1 MNCTKVTTSA
11 QSYVFRIP
19 VAVLGLAFYLFAVA
33 IMSPWAW
40 RAARREIHLLRIA
53 SLVVGIGFVLYLLY
67 AELFIIGSI
76 CLYCTSVHAITFVL
90 FVLTVIA
97 AAAWGLKPGA
107 AWKFRRAPQLRAEAQ
122 HHAVPGM
129 AHYPECRMLAIIGS
143 GETSPTMVTVHRDL
157 VSRLGRSSPQAI
169 LLATPYAFQE
179 NAADVSARAQRYFA
193 DSVGLQVRV
202 AAATSPH
209 ADPGMAPPLTG
220 EAEEDEGRQA
230 ADISTADWVFAGP
243 GSPSYALAHWRAGPV
258 AAGLRDRVLAG
269 HGMTVLASAAAA
281 TAGQFTVPVYEIYK
295 AGGAPR
301 WLPGLD
307 LLGTLGLKVA
317 LIPHYDNAE
326 GGRYDTRHC
335 YLGMRRLA
343 VMERELPA
351 DAAVLG
357 VDEHT
362 AMLIDL
368 RAEDI
373 EIRGRG
379 GVTVR
384 RSGDS
389 VVLPSGTRL
398 SVADLRNLV
407 RDIRRAREGA
417 GPGTAARPA
426 GTRAAPAGSPRRER
440 GRAGPAVGAAV
451 ARGHGGGRTGVRG
464 SHGGPGRRR
473 DGRSDPG
480 TRDRDHAVGGRHR
493 RGPGDRAGARAVAQ
507 PHRQARAG
515 RPGRAGRPQGPAA
528 ADGRTA
534 ARAAGRPARRG

>member
-1 MNCTKVTTSA
+1 M
-11 QSYVFRIP
+11 
-19 VAVLGLAFYLFAVA
+19 LG
-33 IMSPWAW
+33 
-40 RAARREIHLLRIA
+40 A
-53 SLVVGIGFVLYLLY
+53 S
-67 AELFIIGSI
+67 
-76 CLYCTSVHAITFVL
+76 
-90 FVLTVIA
+90 
-97 AAAWGLKPGA
+97 PGA
-107 AWKFRRAPQLRAEAQ
+107 HPVGRADQI
-122 HHAVPGM
+122 V
-129 AHYPECRMLAIIGS
+129 AHYPACRMLAIIGS
-143 GETSPTMVTVHRDL
+143 GETSPTMVTVHRNL
-157 VSRLGRSSPQAI
+157 VSRLGLNNPQAI
-169 LLATPYAFQE
+169 VLATPYAFQE
-179 NAADVSARAQRYFA
+179 NAAGVSARAQRYFA
-193 DSVGLQVRV
+193 DSVGLQVSI
-202 AAATSPH
+202 AAGTSPL

-220 EAEEDEGRQA
+220 EDEEDEARRA
-230 ADISTADWVFAGP
+230 ADIRTADWVFAGP

-307 LLGTLGLKVA
+307 LLGTLGLNVA

-343 VMERELPA
+343 AMECELPA

-389 VVLPSGTRL
+389 IVLPSGTRL
-398 SVADLRNLV
+398 SVADLRDLV
-407 RDIRRAREGA
+407 RGIRRAREGA
-417 GPGTAARPA
+417 GAGDEDGAQPRRDAGRGDAGRGDAGRGDAGRGDAGRGDASRDGNRFAADGDADEPAQWSAQWSALPMPEVIAAAERGFGAAARTRDA
-426 GTRAAPAGSPRRER
+426 DAMVGVILELETAITQWGADTDEDQGTEQARALLRSLI
-440 GRAGPAVGAAV
+440 GRL
-451 ARGHGGGRTGVRG
+451 GRTA
-464 SHGGPGRRR
+464 R
-473 DGRSDPG
+473 DGLADP
-480 TRDRDHAVGGRHR
+480 RDRLRPVVEPLIALRTAL
-493 RGPGDRAGARAVAQ
+493 RGEGNFAAADAIREALAATGLDVSDTPDGPRWRPTETVLPADQGITSCSCCRVASDRRAGADYPEGTPGLAACGPVA
-507 PHRQARAG
+507 P
-515 RPGRAGRPQGPAA
+515 
-528 ADGRTA
+528 
-534 ARAAGRPARRG
+534 

>member
-1 MNCTKVTTSA
+1 MLGGDPGTH
-11 QSYVFRIP
+11 P
-19 VAVLGLAFYLFAVA
+19 VG
-33 IMSPWAW
+33 
-40 RAARREIHLLRIA
+40 RADQI
-53 SLVVGIGFVLYLLY
+53 V
-67 AELFIIGSI
+67 
-76 CLYCTSVHAITFVL
+76 
-90 FVLTVIA
+90 
-97 AAAWGLKPGA
+97 
-107 AWKFRRAPQLRAEAQ
+107 
-122 HHAVPGM
+122 

-143 GETSPTMVTVHRDL
+143 GETSPTMVTLHRDL
-157 VSRLGRSSPQAI
+157 VSRLGRTSPQAMM
-169 LLATPYAFQE
+169 LATPYAFQE
-179 NAADVSARAQRYFA
+179 NATDVSARARRYFA

-202 AAATSPH
+202 AAGTSPH
-209 ADPGMAPPLTG
+209 ADPAMAPPLTG

-230 ADISTADWVFAGP
+230 ADVSTADWVFAGP

-269 HGMTVLASAAAA
+269 HGITVLASAAAA
-281 TAGQFTVPVYEIYK
+281 TVGEFAVPVYEVYK

-326 GGRYDTRHC
+326 GGRYDTRYC

-362 AMLIDL
+362 ALLIDL

-389 VVLPSGTRL
+389 IVLPSGTRL
-398 SVADLRNLV
+398 SMADLRDLV
-407 RDIRRAREGA
+407 GGIRRSGEGA
-417 GPGTAARPA
+417 
-426 GTRAAPAGSPRRER
+426 
-440 GRAGPAVGAAV
+440 RAGDGNE
-451 ARGHGGGRTGVRG
+451 
-464 SHGGPGRRR
+464 HGGPAQG
-473 DGRSDPG
+473 DP
-480 TRDRDHAVGGRHR
+480 DRGGGSAAGGNADEPTQQWAQPSVLPLPEVMAAAE
-493 RGPGDRAGARAVAQ
+493 RGFEAAAGAREADAMVGVILELETAITQ
-507 PHRQARAG
+507 WEADTDEDQGTEQARALLRSLIG
-515 RPGRAGRPQGPAA
+515 RLGRAARDGLADPRDRLRPTVEPLLALRAALRGEGNFAA
-528 ADGRTA
+528 ADAIREALA
-534 ARAAGRPARRG
+534 ATGLDVSDTPEGTRWRPTETV